1 MDTFKDKMLLEDL
14 HARGKAPWAI
24 WKPHED
30 LGSHDGYAGEQ
41 TWFKKAKGF

>member
-30 LGSHDGYAGEQ
+30 LGSHDGYAGE
-41 TWFKKAKGF
+41 